1 MFSFI
6 LYSQTLFRL
15 AWKWVRKSVA
25 YIWTS
30 SSRYKAKIDV
40 QKRPFRRLS
49 KLSSLFS
56 APRGSRLPQ
65 AIALRYFYAYW
76 WKAPFPYFKIYHIF
90 LILRFRNYFI
100 VKNWRESWE
109 AERFARMRK
118 PQEKKWRKFT
128 LRFLFLKINIGLIR
142 VKKFFEILLLYI
154 YLAGG

>member
-40 QKRPFRRLS
+40 RKRPFRRLS

-65 AIALRYFYAYW
+65 AIALGYLYAYW

-100 VKNWRESWE
+100 VKKLKRILRPRDSEECVNH
-109 AERFARMRK
+109 
-118 PQEKKWRKFT
+118 KKRNDVSSH
-128 LRFLFLKINIGLIR
+128 LYFLFKKIKRGLIR
-142 VKKFFEILLLYI
+142 AKNNFEI
-154 YLAGG
+154 